1 MIVCRKREVQKLSN
15 IHDTSGCYK
24 FIQLIRTD
32 KTALYKQFDK
42 DENRTAC
49 YEVFRIKTR
58 KELYSKSLKKVFPCK
73 ELYPK
78 NEDFGYSA
86 WSIHKYEEA
95 LKAFSE
101 IELHGRMMR
110 KGEKVTKVHQIH
122 EVPSKQIA

>member
-1 MIVCRKREVQKLSN
+1 MEKLPL
-15 IHDTSGCYK
+15 IKTTSGIYDYHQIMRSRK
-24 FIQLIRTD
+24 S
-32 KTALYKQFDK
+32 ALYMQYDK
-42 DENRTAC
+42 EDNHIAC

-58 KELYSKSLKKVFPCK
+58 KEYYSKSLKKVFPCK

-101 IELHGRMMR
+101 IELHGRKLKR
-110 KGEKVTKVHQIH
+110 DEKVPKVHQLIDS
-122 EVPSKQIA
+122 PLKQIA